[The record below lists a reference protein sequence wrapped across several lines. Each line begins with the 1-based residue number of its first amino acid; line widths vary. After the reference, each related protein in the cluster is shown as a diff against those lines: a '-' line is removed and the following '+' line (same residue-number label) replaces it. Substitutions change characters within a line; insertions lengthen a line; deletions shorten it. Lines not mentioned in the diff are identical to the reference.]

1 MAQTTWRSANVSD
14 IGAGT
19 ASSRHIPQ
27 DPPTALSAD
36 PRRIPEQYRSS
47 TGASRGEQW
56 GRSKPYRNP
65 CAFLDPT
72 SGLPRAERC
81 SSEGRI
87 TGGACKEERKWK
99 GVAEPLGAS
108 FAICAGGFVF
118 QIEIV
123 AALPCTYIAR
133 DAHFFSLWR
142 PHAVTSHA
150 TFPLAMPD
158 KTILVLGAGPGIG
171 RCVTSLFASKR
182 YNNVVLVARRAE
194 NLEVEKKAIEEA
206 VNGRVN
212 VKTYAVDTT
221 KTEDLLTALD
231 DADAA
236 FGKPEVVFY
245 NAARVLPSPFFIH
258 PVEDIEYDL
267 KINVSALYILSQRYI
282 PHLVELAKA
291 DSSSQPALIV
301 TSSALPQHPIPQF
314 FALSLVK
321 AAQRNL
327 VQSLSL
333 TYTPE
338 GVHVGV
344 INVAGPVTPE
354 HELRNPTNI
363 AKKTWEWFEGARV
376 KPSFE
381 VEI

>member
-1 MAQTTWRSANVSD
+1 MS
-14 IGAGT
+14 
-19 ASSRHIPQ
+19 
-27 DPPTALSAD
+27 
-36 PRRIPEQYRSS
+36 
-47 TGASRGEQW
+47 
-56 GRSKPYRNP
+56 
-65 CAFLDPT
+65 
-72 SGLPRAERC
+72 
-81 SSEGRI
+81 
-87 TGGACKEERKWK
+87 
-99 GVAEPLGAS
+99 
-108 FAICAGGFVF
+108 
-118 QIEIV
+118 
-123 AALPCTYIAR
+123 
-133 DAHFFSLWR
+133 
-142 PHAVTSHA
+142 
-150 TFPLAMPD
+150 D

-171 RCVTSLFASKR
+171 RSVTSLFASRR
-182 YNNVVLVARRAE
+182 YNNVVLIARRAGQ
-194 NLEVEKKAIEEA
+194 LAVEKRA
-206 VNGRVN
+206 VQDAVGRRVN
-212 VKTYAVDTT
+212 IKTYAVDTA
-221 KTEDLLTALD
+221 KTEDLLQALD

-245 NAARVLPSPFFIH
+245 NAARVLPSAIVDH

-282 PHLVELAKA
+282 AHLVELAKV
-291 DSSSQPALIV
+291 DMYSRPAIIV
-301 TSSALPQHPIPQF
+301 TSSALPHNPIPQF

-354 HELRNPTNI
+354 DKVRNPTNI
-363 AKKTWEWFEGARV
+363 AAKTWEWFEGAKQ